1 MVTPSYTIFLLVA
14 ISYTIPS
21 STKAKDVLFIESVN
35 IEPFSTDIEFSLRT
49 NLSPEPVEFV
59 SYILSVSALR
69 TILFP
74 LLIYVLLPPLPI
86 GA

>member
-59 SYILSVSALR
+59 SYILSVSAVR
-69 TILFP
+69 NILS
-74 LLIYVLLPPLPI
+74 LLIYSLIPPLPI